1 MECVDRFMHGRGIHA
16 DFAVPQA
23 CLDFAK
29 QQGLALLQQN
39 LRVNFMM
46 HLLALWEWGLVT
58 QDSINECMVVINTH
72 AGGLDSGAARREHA
86 ELLLEEQADCERDE
100 HRRRVRRRILGN
112 TAAEPIVTHP
122 PHGKQVKRKAREV
135 NQ

>member
-1 MECVDRFMHGRGIHA
+1 MEWVDRFMHGRGIHA

-29 QQGLALLQQN
+29 QQGLALLQQS

-58 QDSINECMVVINTH
+58 QDTINECMVEINTH
-72 AGGLDSGAARREHA
+72 AAGLDPGAARREHA

-100 HRRRVRRRILGN
+100 HRRRVRQRILGD
-112 TAAEPIVTHP
+112 AGAEAVVTHV
-122 PHGKQVKRKAREV
+122 PHGGKVKRKVRGV
-135 NQ
+135 N